1 MRRLRRLRK
10 VTTPP
15 TAETQQGGSGTAHL
29 DPNQLQDMT
38 VAELKKLAAD
48 MGIETKQLKT
58 KDELVEAICAGDVV
72 PGDEHRRP
80 RSCLL
85 RCPPH
90 EQLQDAVQE
99 DLNSVFLNPDE
110 FAETHTVYYDGE
122 EYSDIPIVMTGLSE
136 KERVRQ
142 SISDHA
148 EGIYRVSRVLHCDI
162 AAIGGKQPEQGL
174 QTGH

>member
-1 MRRLRRLRK
+1 M
-10 VTTPP
+10 
-15 TAETQQGGSGTAHL
+15 SGF
-29 DPNQLQDMT
+29 
-38 VAELKKLAAD
+38 K
-48 MGIETKQLKT
+48 
-58 KDELVEAICAGDVV
+58 
-72 PGDEHRRP
+72 
-80 RSCLL
+80 
-85 RCPPH
+85 
-90 EQLQDAVQE
+90 DAVQE

-162 AAIGGKQPEQGL
+162 AAIGGKQPEQGCKL
-174 QTGH
+174 GIDEDGFVRSYYVASSVCEMGMLRVELEAIDE

>member
-1 MRRLRRLRK
+1 
-10 VTTPP
+10 
-15 TAETQQGGSGTAHL
+15 
-29 DPNQLQDMT
+29 
-38 VAELKKLAAD
+38 

-58 KDELVEAICAGDVV
+58 KDELVELSAPRTLFPVTRAPETPELSACDA
-72 PGDEHRRP
+72 HRM
-80 RSCLL
+80 SSFK
-85 RCPPH
+85 
-90 EQLQDAVQE
+90 DAVQE
-99 DLNSVFLNPDE
+99 DLNSVFLNLDE

-162 AAIGGKQPEQGL
+162 AALGGKQPEKDCKLGIDEDGFVRNYYVASSVCEMGML
-174 QTGH
+174 RVELEAIDE